1 MAAVSQVCQKQGA
14 ELEDLSDI
22 VVMHAASVHEPSA
35 HEPSVHESSVHEP
48 DHLTRKPSREVT
60 SSDLGKSRIVGPDPL
75 IATLTAGPEEKI
87 SSSASVLSPSWIS
100 GLLFVLP
107 FLQQ

>member
-22 VVMHAASVHEPSA
+22 VVMHAA
-35 HEPSVHESSVHEP
+35 SVHEP

-87 SSSASVLSPSWIS
+87 SSSASVLSPPWIS

>member
-22 VVMHAASVHEPSA
+22 VVMHAASAHEPSA
-35 HEPSVHESSVHEP
+35 HESSVHEP

-87 SSSASVLSPSWIS
+87 SSSASVLSPPWIS